1 MATPLE
7 HQAKLLECILHELQV
22 KDFNFGAQARQVT
35 PQEVMKVT
43 PSLAPIEVVEVAT
56 AGPAGHRSTAR
67 DHLLTP
73 EPETWSE
80 TPSPSAASSTETWWT
95 QSTSASVESSP
106 LLKPKQLCLDA
117 DKIQLPLAELLPTP
131 TLVMWRVMN
140 PNAKFKASCGF
151 PLVSHQ
157 LSNHLLEDFRVIF
170 AAGNTWASQNKGK
183 KQQAS
188 SKAASKFGSLQLKF
202 LGDEA
207 VGDLQLYFHLG
218 AYKLG
223 PFRTFPERSV
233 SELCEL
239 PVDWRRLVEKADM
252 SLTIGVEVVA

>member
-22 KDFNFGAQARQVT
+22 KDFNFGAKARQVT

-80 TPSPSAASSTETWWT
+80 TPSPSAASGTETWWT
-95 QSTSASVESSP
+95 QSTSASVENSP

-117 DKIQLPLAELLPTP
+117 ETWRK
-131 TLVMWRVMN
+131 TLG
-140 PNAKFKASCGF
+140 ST
-151 PLVSHQ
+151 
-157 LSNHLLEDFRVIF
+157 VI
-170 AAGNTWASQNKGK
+170 
-183 KQQAS
+183 
-188 SKAASKFGSLQLKF
+188 
-202 LGDEA
+202 
-207 VGDLQLYFHLG
+207 
-218 AYKLG
+218 
-223 PFRTFPERSV
+223 V
-233 SELCEL
+233 SECFRIFT
-239 PVDWRRLVEKADM
+239 VIVRNRLFAK
-252 SLTIGVEVVA
+252 GQKGGQ

>member
-7 HQAKLLECILHELQV
+7 QAKLLECILHELQL
-22 KDFNFGAQARQVT
+22 KDFNFGPKACRATQATQAT
-35 PQEVMKVT
+35 Q
-43 PSLAPIEVVEVAT
+43 APVEAA
-56 AGPAGHRSTAR
+56 AGPAGHRSAQ

-73 EPETWSE
+73 KPETWSE
-80 TPSPSAASSTETWWT
+80 TPSPSAASGAETWWT
-95 QSTSASVESSP
+95 QSSQSTSASVESSP

-131 TLVMWRVMN
+131 NTLVMWRVMN

-188 SKAASKFGSLQLKF
+188 SKAASKFGTLQLKF